1 MSSILQVNPFVNEM
15 LGNVYLIPI
24 KIFIDHDAVQNSGS
38 RERAKEASDNF
49 EMRGSLK
56 GKKSKLRSDLNDE
69 GEL

>member
-24 KIFIDHDAVQNSGS
+24 KILIDHVAVQNSGS

-49 EMRGSLK
+49 EMLGSLK
-56 GKKSKLRSDLNDE
+56 AKSLNLDQI
-69 GEL
+69 